1 MLLVVAAAVMFAGGR
16 VAAGV
21 DAVAGSHPA
30 RGGVATPPHARLA
43 AAAGGSLD
51 RRRALP
57 DRDGGPLAAAPHEG
71 RRLQRRTHD
80 ARPRRHPPPTGGPGR
95 RHRDGGRCAEP
106 CSARWRGPSSAL
118 AGTRLPAIVP
128 VWFALLGLMLG
139 AITPRLVL
147 RAEAAKARKDF
158 RHALGAYLDV
168 LVLLLAANEGPEGAM
183 ETAARAGNGPAF
195 MELRRAT
202 VQARLSGDPIWDAL
216 DELGRRINVP
226 EVCEVAAAGGLAGE
240 RGAAV
245 RKSLVAKARS
255 LRTTSLAASESDA
268 RSRSQAMFAPIVLMG
283 FGFILFL
290 LYPLVSNIQLGP

>member
-1 MLLVVAAAVMFAGGR
+1 MLLVVAAALMFGAGLWLLVSTLWPARTPLAVALQRLHTPGLPRPVDVPSTASEQSPLVRSGRWLLRRTKGAGFNDERTMQDLAVIHRPLEVQAGATVMA
-16 VAAGV
+16 
-21 DAVAGSHPA
+21 AVAGA
-30 RGGVATPPHARLA
+30 VL
-43 AAAGGSLD
+43 
-51 RRRALP
+51 
-57 DRDGGPLAAAPHEG
+57 GPLAWVLVG
-71 RRLQRRTHD
+71 V
-80 ARPRRHPPPTGGPGR
+80 TGT
-95 RHRDGGRCAEP
+95 A
-106 CSARWRGPSSAL
+106 
-118 AGTRLPAIVP
+118 LPAIIP
-128 VWFALLGLMLG
+128 LWFALLGLLVG
-139 AITPRLVL
+139 GIAPRVVL

-240 RGAAV
+240 RGAAI

-255 LRTTSLAASESDA
+255 LRTTSLASSEADA
-268 RSRSQAMFAPIVLMG
+268 RRRSQAMFAPIVLMG
-283 FGFILFL
+283 FGFVLFL
-290 LYPLVSNIQLGP
+290 MYPLVSSIQIGP

>member
-1 MLLVVAAAVMFAGGR
+1 MLLILIAALMFAGGVWLLVSTLWPAR
-16 VAAGV
+16 TPLAVALQRLHTPGLPRPLNVPSTATEQSPLVSSGRWLLRRTKGGGFKDKRTLQDLAVIHRPLEVQAGATV
-21 DAVAGSHPA
+21 MAAVAGA
-30 RGGVATPPHARLA
+30 VL
-43 AAAGGSLD
+43 
-51 RRRALP
+51 
-57 DRDGGPLAAAPHEG
+57 GPLAWVIVVA
-71 RRLQRRTHD
+71 
-80 ARPRRHPPPTGGPGR
+80 TGTG
-95 RHRDGGRCAEP
+95 
-106 CSARWRGPSSAL
+106 
-118 AGTRLPAIVP
+118 LPAIVP

-139 AITPRLVL
+139 FIVPRLVL

-183 ETAARAGNGPAF
+183 ETAARAGNGAAF

-240 RGAAV
+240 RGAAI

-255 LRTTSLAASESDA
+255 LRTTSLASSEADA
-268 RSRSQAMFAPIVLMG
+268 RRRSQAMFAPIVLMG